1 MSIKRTRK
9 QKEQAEMRHE
19 SVLTYSLN
27 DIGDGQKQSG
37 EVVLQKQKAA
47 AQQLKEIFDPSFI
60 KKDLLKTFLV
70 TALVSGV
77 LIAYTLYQR

>member
-9 QKEQAEMRHE
+9 QKQQANLRHE

-27 DIGDGQKQSG
+27 DIKINGQTSG
-37 EVVLQKQKAA
+37 ISRQQLAKE
-47 AQQLKEIFDPSFI
+47 AQQLKEVFDPSFI

-70 TALVSGV
+70 TALVMGV

>member
-9 QKEQAEMRHE
+9 QKQQAEMRHE
-19 SVLTYSLN
+19 SILTYSLK
-27 DIGDGQKQSG
+27 DIGDGQKTN
-37 EVVLQKQKAA
+37 EVVLQKQKAE

>member
-1 MSIKRTRK
+1 MSIKRTRQQK
-9 QKEQAEMRHE
+9 QQAEMRHE
-19 SVLTYSLN
+19 SVLTYSLS
-27 DIGDGQKQSG
+27 DIGDGQKS
-37 EVVLQKQKAA
+37 EAVVLQRKKAE

-70 TALVSGV
+70 TTLVSGV

>member
-9 QKEQAEMRHE
+9 QKQQAEMRHE

-27 DIGDGQKQSG
+27 DIGGGQKSQ
-37 EVVLQKQKAA
+37 EVVLQKQKAET
-47 AQQLKEIFDPSFI
+47 QQLREIFDPSFI

-77 LIAYTLYQR
+77 LIAYTFYQR

>member
-1 MSIKRTRK
+1 MSIKRT
-9 QKEQAEMRHE
+9 KEQKQQANLRHQ

-27 DIGDGQKQSG
+27 DISQDKISKEPASKKIQS
-37 EVVLQKQKAA
+37 E

-60 KKDLLKTFLV
+60 KKDLLKTLLV
-70 TALVSGV
+70 TTLVAGV

>member
-9 QKEQAEMRHE
+9 QKQQAEMRHE
-19 SVLTYSLN
+19 SVLTYSLK
-27 DIGDGQKQSG
+27 DIGDGQKTK
-37 EVVLQKQKAA
+37 EVVLQKQKAE

>member
-9 QKEQAEMRHE
+9 QKQQAEMRHE
-19 SVLTYSLN
+19 SILTYSLK
-27 DIGDGQKQSG
+27 DIGDGQRTK
-37 EVVLQKQKAA
+37 EVVLQKQKAE

-77 LIAYTLYQR
+77 LIAYTFYQR

>member
-9 QKEQAEMRHE
+9 QKQQAEMRHE
-19 SVLTYSLN
+19 SVLTYSLK
-27 DIGDGQKQSG
+27 DIGDGQKTK
-37 EVVLQKQKAA
+37 EVVLQKQKAE

-77 LIAYTLYQR
+77 LIAYTFYQR